1 MNIESIYEIYLQY
14 PSIQT
19 DTRKLK
25 EGDLFVA
32 LKGPNF
38 NGNQFAL
45 RALDSGAS
53 YAIIDEMPI
62 QSELQAAELA
72 EPGIGKRLLLVDD
85 ALTTLQQLAKHHRE
99 QLNIPFIAITGSN
112 GKTTSKELIYAV
124 LASHFITYTTQGNL
138 NNHIGVPLTL
148 LSIRKDAQMAVI
160 EMGANHQKEIE
171 SYCAYTLPTHGVIT
185 NCGKAHLEGFGGI
198 EGVRKG
204 KGELYQFLRDHNGTA
219 FVYADYDYLQ
229 PMSAGIANIVHY
241 GNSKGLVQGRIESS
255 EPFLTVAV
263 TAGLDTA
270 DSGNASHSA
279 APQQKITQ
287 ASPSN
292 TQPNKN
298 QAILIHSQLVGDYNL
313 PNILCA
319 LTIGKFFGVPTEKMV
334 KAIESYA
341 PSNSRSQLIEQGTN
355 HIILDAY
362 NANPSSMKVAI
373 ENFARI
379 HAERKIVLLGGM
391 MELGTESIAEH
402 KALVELIASLG
413 FKEVVLV
420 GGDFIYTKDLFEQYN
435 GTSNTT
441 NNNTTNS
448 NTNNITANKVG
459 PIFTYKDNAQEA
471 RECLA
476 ALNPQNCYILIKGSR
491 SMKMEQVLG

>member
-1 MNIESIYEIYLQY
+1 MKIADIYKIYGQH

-25 EGDLFVA
+25 EGDFFVA

-38 NGNQFAL
+38 NGNKFAL
-45 RALDSGAS
+45 QALTNGAA
-53 YAIIDEMPI
+53 YALIDEMPVE
-62 QSELQAAELA
+62 SELKAAELS
-72 EPGIGKRLLLVDD
+72 EPGITKRLLLVDD
-85 ALTTLQQLAKHHRE
+85 GLTALQQLAKYHRE

-124 LASHFITYTTQGNL
+124 LASHFVTYTTQGNL

-241 GNSKGLVQGRIESS
+241 GQNKGLVQGRIEAS
-255 EPFLTVAV
+255 EPFLTVAI
-263 TAGLDTA
+263 TAGLEA
-270 DSGNASHSA
+270 VASGSDSSST
-279 APQQKITQ
+279 APQQEI
-287 ASPSN
+287 
-292 TQPNKN
+292 
-298 QAILIHSQLVGDYNL
+298 IVRSQLVGDYNL

-319 LTIGKFFGVPTEKMV
+319 LTIGKFFGVPTAKMI
-334 KAIESYA
+334 KAIEDYA

-379 HAERKIVLLGGM
+379 HANRKILLLGGM
-391 MELGTESIAEH
+391 MELGAESIAEH

-420 GGDFIYTKDLFEQYN
+420 GGDFQYTN
-435 GTSNTT
+435 
-441 NNNTTNS
+441 
-448 NTNNITANKVG
+448 ANF
-459 PIFTYKDNAQEA
+459 IYKDNALETRDWLQQ
-471 RECLA
+471 
-476 ALNPQNCYILIKGSR
+476 LNPQDSYILVKGSR

>member
-1 MNIESIYEIYLQY
+1 MSIKEIYKIYQQH

-25 EGDLFVA
+25 EGDFFVA
-32 LKGPNF
+32 LKGPHF
-38 NGNQFAL
+38 NGNTFAL
-45 RALDSGAS
+45 RALDTGAA
-53 YAIIDEMPI
+53 YAIVDEMPI
-62 QSELQAAELA
+62 ESELIAAELS
-72 EPGIGKRLLLVDD
+72 EPGIAKRLLLVDD
-85 ALTTLQQLAKHHRE
+85 ALTALQQLAKYHRE

-124 LASHFITYTTQGNL
+124 LASHFKTYTTQGNL

-148 LSIRKDAQMAVI
+148 LRIRKDAEMAVI

-171 SYCAYTLPTHGVIT
+171 SYCSYTLPTHGVIT

-241 GNSKGLVQGRIESS
+241 GQNKGLVQGRIQAS

-263 TAGLDTA
+263 TAGLEA
-270 DSGNASHSA
+270 VDSGSDSSST
-279 APQQKITQ
+279 APQQEI
-287 ASPSN
+287 
-292 TQPNKN
+292 
-298 QAILIHSQLVGDYNL
+298 IVRSQLVGDYNL

-319 LTIGKFFGVPTEKMV
+319 LTIGKFFGVPTAKMI
-334 KAIESYA
+334 KAIEDYA

-379 HAERKIVLLGGM
+379 HANRKILLLGGM
-391 MELGTESIAEH
+391 MELGAESIAEH

-420 GGDFIYTKDLFEQYN
+420 GGDFIYTKDLFTQY
-435 GTSNTT
+435 T
-441 NNNTTNS
+441 N
-448 NTNNITANKVG
+448 ANF
-459 PIFTYKDNAQEA
+459 IYKDNALEA
-471 RECLA
+471 REWLQQ
-476 ALNPQNCYILIKGSR
+476 LNPQDSYILVKGSR